1 MTAGQAAGRAVT
13 AGAEPRPRVAIVT
26 LGCGRNDVDSENV
39 GGLLG
44 AGGFDV
50 VDDPDQADAVLVN
63 TCTFIAPAREESIEV
78 VLDACAPATA
88 AGEAHRPVVVMGC
101 MAERYGD
108 ELAEAVPEAAAVV
121 GFDRYGELADIVARA
136 LDGDAVPPAADT
148 PPATGERAPRGLP
161 LLGTGPAGP
170 DAPPTASFP
179 LRTVPKGPWAYLKI
193 AGGCD
198 RVCTFCA
205 IPSFRGRFASRAL
218 PELEAEV
225 RWLVDQGVREL
236 VCVSENTTSWGK
248 DLPGGRRSQADL
260 VAMFDAVEG
269 LEVVRLMYLQP
280 AEITP
285 VLLDAMAASDTV
297 VPYYD
302 LSLQHAAAPV
312 LDRMARS
319 GSPERFLSLI
329 DGIRRREPDAVFRS
343 SFITGFPGETDEDV
357 QTLIDFVDAAG
368 LDWSGVFTYSPED
381 GTPAASM
388 PDQVP
393 TDEARARADAVTEV
407 IEAVAQE
414 RADAFIGR
422 TLDVMVESHDPDGAV
437 GRSYR
442 EAPETDGEIRVA
454 GLQTPVG
461 RFAPVRITATDG
473 IDLIAEPAPAGGDR
487 AHLGPTTG

>member
-1 MTAGQAAGRAVT
+1 MPHPSDLMPTDGTR
-13 AGAEPRPRVAIVT
+13 RRVAIVT
-26 LGCGRNDVDSENV
+26 LGCGRNDVDTDNV
-39 GGLLG
+39 GGLLD
-44 AGGFDV
+44 AGGYDIV
-50 VDDPDQADAVLVN
+50 EDPDDADVVLVN
-63 TCTFIAPAREESIEV
+63 TCTFIAPAREESVEV
-78 VLDACAPATA
+78 VLDAIGDDGAAP
-88 AGEAHRPVVVMGC
+88 RPVVVMGC

-121 GFDRYGELADIVARA
+121 GFGRYAELPDIVARA
-136 LDGDAVPPAADT
+136 LAGVPDTQAAPPTVGADPAMQ
-148 PPATGERAPRGLP
+148 RGLP

-198 RVCTFCA
+198 RVCTFCS
-205 IPSFRGRFASRAL
+205 IPSFRGRFSSRPL

-225 RWLVDQGVREL
+225 RWLVEQGVREL

-248 DLPGGRRSQADL
+248 DLPDGRHGQADL
-260 VAMFDAVEG
+260 VSMFDRVEG
-269 LEVVRLMYLQP
+269 LEMVRLMYLQP

-302 LSLQHAAAPV
+302 LSLQHASADV

-319 GSPERFLSLI
+319 GSPERFLNLI
-329 DGIRRREPDAVFRS
+329 EGIRRRDPQAVFRS
-343 SFITGFPGETDEDV
+343 SFITGFPGETEADV
-357 QTLIDFVDAAG
+357 QTLIDFADAAG

-381 GTPAASM
+381 GTPAATM
-388 PDQVP
+388 DHQVP
-393 TDEARARADAVTEV
+393 HDEARARAEAVTEV
-407 IEAVAQE
+407 LEAVAQE
-414 RADAFIGR
+414 RTDAFVGR
-422 TLDVMVESHDPDGAV
+422 RLEMMVESHEDGIAI

-454 GLQTPVG
+454 GIEVPVG
-461 RFAPVRITATDG
+461 RFAPVLIVDTDG
-473 IDLIAEPAPAGGDR
+473 VDLIGEPA
-487 AHLGPTTG
+487 